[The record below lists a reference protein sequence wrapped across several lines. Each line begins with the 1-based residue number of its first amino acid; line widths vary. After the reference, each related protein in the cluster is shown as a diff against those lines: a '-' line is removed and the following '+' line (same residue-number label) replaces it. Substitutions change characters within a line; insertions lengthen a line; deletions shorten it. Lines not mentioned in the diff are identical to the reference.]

1 MGFSVWKLLIL
12 VHFFKLA
19 GKTVTSDAVQF
30 KNDYHFEMSWH
41 AALISRSN
49 NLVDLHL
56 TNIPKPPCSSL
67 LILVISGLFF

>member
-30 KNDYHFEMSWH
+30 KNDYHFEMSWG
-41 AALISRSN
+41 ARRAYF
-49 NLVDLHL
+49 
-56 TNIPKPPCSSL
+56 PQ
-67 LILVISGLFF
+67 